1 MLWLAETALPAAG
14 AHGFVQAASLVVLIA
29 AGIAGYGLL
38 LQLFGVAGWR
48 EAVNAVRQRRP
59 A

>member
-1 MLWLAETALPAAG
+1 MTTTTDATATGFAARTG
-14 AHGFVQAASLVVLIA
+14 SDECCSLS
-29 AGIAGYGLL
+29 AGPVDTVDADA
-38 LQLFGVAGWR
+38 VAGWR